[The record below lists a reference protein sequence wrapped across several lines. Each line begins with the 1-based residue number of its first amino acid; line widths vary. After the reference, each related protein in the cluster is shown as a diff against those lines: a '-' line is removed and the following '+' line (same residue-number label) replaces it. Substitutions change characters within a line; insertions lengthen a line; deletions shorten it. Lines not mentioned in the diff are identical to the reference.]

1 MPQQA
6 NAIANFVLLLWLPI
20 VVYIFSR
27 FPAQRALVISF
38 LGAWLF
44 LPMASIKFPGIPD
57 YNKMSAAS
65 YGILLSTIIFDVG
78 RFSTFRFSWIDMPM
92 AVWCICPFFSSMANG
107 LGPYDGLSATLSQ
120 VVTWGIPYFL
130 GRIYLNNL
138 AGLRNL
144 AIAIFIGGLLYIPFC
159 LYEGRMMFSFHEAF
173 YGFHPGGF
181 LMSIRLGGY
190 RPTVFMNHGLMV
202 GVWMMS
208 ASLMGVVLWRT
219 GIIKKVWNFPIGW
232 WVGLL
237 LVTFVLVRSTGA
249 YMLFAAAV
257 VIFLIARYFQNTL
270 LVWLLIGGMCI
281 YLNLGATG
289 AFPRTEITGAV
300 AQVFPPERVQSLD
313 FRFENE
319 EILSA
324 KARQNPIFGWGGF
337 GRNRVF
343 DEYGEDTTVT
353 DSLWIIA
360 FGLNGYVGLI
370 SIFMALLV
378 PVVAFCRRYPA
389 KLWAHPAVAPAAA
402 LAVSLLMYAL
412 DCILNAMVNPVFALT
427 CGGLA
432 GAVVASSTETAP
444 RRRRIASKVT

>member
-1 MPQQA
+1 
-6 NAIANFVLLLWLPI
+6 
-20 VVYIFSR
+20 
-27 FPAQRALVISF
+27 
-38 LGAWLF
+38 
-44 LPMASIKFPGIPD
+44 
-57 YNKMSAAS
+57 MSAAS

-78 RFSTFRFSWIDMPM
+78 RFSTFRYSWIDVPM
-92 AVWCICPFFSSMANG
+92 TVWCICPFFSSMVNG

-144 AIAIFIGGLLYIPFC
+144 AIGTFIGGLLYIPLC
-159 LYEGRMMFSFHEAF
+159 LYEGRMMFSFHQLL
-173 YGFHPGGF
+173 YGFNPSGF

-202 GVWMMS
+202 GMWMMS

-219 GIIKKVWNFPIGW
+219 GIIKKVWNFPISW

-237 LVTFVLVRSTGA
+237 LITFVLVRSTGA

-257 VIFLIARYFQNTL
+257 AILLIAKYFHNTL
-270 LVWLLIGGMCI
+270 LIWLLIGGMCI

-289 AFPRTEITGAV
+289 EFPRAEVTSTM

-319 EILSA
+319 EVLSA
-324 KARQNPIFGWGGF
+324 KARQNPIWGWGGF

-343 DEYGEDTTVT
+343 DEYGEDITVT

-360 FGLNGYVGLI
+360 FGINGYVGLV

-378 PVVAFCRRYPA
+378 PVVAFCIRYPA
-389 KLWAHPAVAPAAA
+389 QLWSHPAVAPAAA
-402 LAVSLLMYAL
+402 LAVSLVMYAL

-432 GAVVASSTETAP
+432 GVVVASSREP
-444 RRRRIASKVT
+444 VSKRRRVASKVT